1 LADRHFADK
10 VFDRLEHGP
19 VIWST
24 VGWPKSIFRRVD
36 QMSFGQLFFEEKTR
50 HSEKILG
57 EKPFWIKKD

>member
-1 LADRHFADK
+1 LADRHLADK

-24 VGWPKSIFRRVD
+24 VDGPKSILRRVD
-36 QMSFGQLFFEEKTR
+36 QMSVGQLIFDEKTR
-50 HSEKILG
+50 HNEKILG